1 MIEHIIFDFG
11 DVLIN
16 LDKPGLKKSLLEI
29 GISPEHP
36 KLQELNETFEV
47 GGISEQDFLKGLQE
61 LSHQATISEVR
72 KAWNTI
78 LGDFPPERLDFLQ
91 ELKKTHKLYLLSNTD
106 VIHIQYFEYRSGEN
120 FTKSF
125 YRCFEKV
132 YFSFEHK
139 MRKPNPEIYLK
150 VLNDHHMSPERTLFI
165 DDKKDNIVA
174 AEICGIQTWLLQPET
189 EDVTELFK
197 LKYFNS

>member
-16 LDKPGLKKSLLEI
+16 LDKPGLKKSLLDI

-61 LSHQATISEVR
+61 LSNSATIPEVR

-78 LGDFPPERLDFLQ
+78 LGDFPPEHLEFLQ

-106 VIHIQYFEYRSGEN
+106 AIHIQHFEHRHGED
-120 FTKSF
+120 FTKAF
-125 YRCFEKV
+125 YGCFEKI

-139 MRKPNPEIYLK
+139 MRKPNPKIYLK
-150 VLNDHHMSPERTLFI
+150 VLNDHHMSPKGTLFV
-165 DDKKDNIVA
+165 DDKKDNVLA
-174 AEICGIQTWLLQPET
+174 AEACGIHTWLLQPET

>member
-29 GISPEHP
+29 GISQKHP

-61 LSHQATISEVR
+61 LSNSATIPEVR
-72 KAWNTI
+72 SAWNTI
-78 LGDFPPERLDFLQ
+78 LGDFPPERLEFLQ

-106 VIHIQYFEYRSGEN
+106 AIHIQHFEHRHGED
-120 FTKSF
+120 FTNAF
-125 YRCFEKV
+125 YGCFEKI

-139 MRKPNPEIYLK
+139 MRKPNPEIYQK
-150 VLNDHHMSPERTLFI
+150 VLNDHHMSPKGTLFV
-165 DDKKDNIVA
+165 DDKKDNILA
-174 AEICGIQTWLLQPET
+174 AEACGILTWLLQPEI
-189 EDVTELFK
+189 EDITELFK

>member
-29 GISPEHP
+29 GISAEHS

-61 LSHQATISEVR
+61 LSNSATISEVR

-78 LGDFPPERLDFLQ
+78 LGDFPPEHLNFLQ
-91 ELKKTHKLYLLSNTD
+91 ELKKTYKLYLLSNTD
-106 VIHIQYFEYRSGEN
+106 AIHIQHFEHRHGED
-120 FTKSF
+120 FIKAF
-125 YRCFEKV
+125 YGCFEKI

-139 MRKPNPEIYLK
+139 LRKPNPEIYVK
-150 VLNDHHMSPERTLFI
+150 VLNDHHMSPEHTLFV
-165 DDKKDNIVA
+165 DDKKDNILA
-174 AEICGIQTWLLQPET
+174 AENCGIHTWLLQPET

-197 LKYFNS
+197 LKYFKS

>member
-29 GISPEHP
+29 GISQEHP

-61 LSHQATISEVR
+61 LSNSASISEVR
-72 KAWNTI
+72 SAWNTI
-78 LGDFPPERLDFLQ
+78 LGDFPPERLEFLQ

-106 VIHIQYFEYRSGEN
+106 SIHIKHFEHRHGKD
-120 FTKSF
+120 FTKAF
-125 YRCFEKV
+125 YGCFEKV

-139 MRKPNPEIYLK
+139 MRKPNPEIYQK
-150 VLNDHHMSPERTLFI
+150 VLNDHHMSPKGTLFV
-165 DDKKDNIVA
+165 DDKKDNILA
-174 AEICGIQTWLLQPET
+174 AEAYGIHTWLLKPET
-189 EDVTELFK
+189 ENVTQLFK
-197 LKYFNS
+197 LKHFNS

>member
-29 GISPEHP
+29 GISQEHP

-61 LSHQATISEVR
+61 LSNSASIPEVR
-72 KAWNTI
+72 SAWNTI
-78 LGDFPPERLDFLQ
+78 LGDFPPERLEFLQ

-106 VIHIQYFEYRSGEN
+106 SIHIQHFEHRHGKD
-120 FTKSF
+120 FTKAF
-125 YRCFEKV
+125 YGCFEKV

-139 MRKPNPEIYLK
+139 MRKPNPEIYQK
-150 VLNDHHMSPERTLFI
+150 VLNDHHMSPKGTLFV
-165 DDKKDNIVA
+165 DDKKDNILA
-174 AEICGIQTWLLQPET
+174 AEAYGIHTWLLKPET
-189 EDVTELFK
+189 ENVTQLFK
-197 LKYFNS
+197 LKHFNS